1 VNDLGQFPP
10 IQSKTAGNAEFT
22 QAKGI
27 SDLFEESVYMNN
39 AQLHVWA
46 TKSNNEKEM
55 TLKRQTRNLTV
66 LSDTKVS
73 EPASEE
79 LDSSWSCLITR
90 C

>member
-1 VNDLGQFPP
+1 
-10 IQSKTAGNAEFT
+10 
-22 QAKGI
+22 
-27 SDLFEESVYMNN
+27 MNN